1 MPKIM
6 VWMDMVEYRE
16 GNLFYLNAYGCL
28 ERTCSHLIN
37 KLMFKY
43 PYNVEILKDYDQILE
58 RYALSC

>member
-1 MPKIM
+1 M
-6 VWMDMVEYRE
+6 VVNRE
-16 GNLFYLNAYGCL
+16 WDTLSYLDVLCMNGYGFL

-43 PYNVEILKDYDQILE
+43 PYNVDILKDYDLILE